1 MGIQIGGISSGLD
14 TTTLVEEL
22 MSAENLKLQQLEK
35 DKKLVELRKN
45 AYTSVNDAYA
55 DFITDMRKIF
65 EVDGTLSTYGYLRP
79 SSTSNL
85 SWMTGAKPSSNSVTT
100 SASSTAKPGQY
111 ELVVKQL
118 ADSFKAASSQ
128 NVSVNK
134 NGTTVAES
142 LGIDAGEMIDITITN
157 SKGESVS
164 INQTAGSLSLE
175 ELASKLNELDG
186 LTVEY
191 DKDIDRFFFSMDETG
206 SENGVTIQ
214 DNTLGQD
221 GLLKA
226 LNLVSGG
233 SDLSSGSYSGTD
245 AIVDFNGATNIEFS
259 SNNFT
264 IQGINVSLKP
274 SSVGETVSINVD
286 TDVDKV
292 VEKVQQF
299 VDAYNKLVDNIS
311 SKLSE
316 TFYKDYPPLTDE
328 ERKELTESEIKLW
341 EEKSNSGLVRNDSV
355 IQRVQSSLR
364 EALLAPIKLSDGREV
379 SLSDLGITS
388 KNYFNGG
395 KNGALTVDVDKL
407 KSTLQEEPSLFQE
420 VFFSM
425 PTDSNLS
432 RPNSNL
438 TADERKDKY
447 NQNGIFNRLTDAI
460 SDGIGEIVQRGG
472 LTNDGSKYRAISS
485 SVLTNFT
492 TSGSKSYLDSLLQDK
507 VKRISDMT
515 KKLSVIETRYWKQF
529 TAMETALS
537 NLQSQQSA
545 FYSNF
550 SSM

>member
-14 TTTLVEEL
+14 TTTLVKEL
-22 MSAENLKLQQLEK
+22 MDAENLKLKELEK
-35 DKKLVELRKN
+35 DKKLVELRKE
-45 AYTSVNDAYA
+45 AYTAVNDAYA

-65 EVDGTLSTYGYLRP
+65 EVDGTLSTHGYLRP
-79 SSTSNL
+79 SSVNNL
-85 SWMTGAKPSSNSVTT
+85 SWAIGAQSSSSSVAT
-100 SASSTAKPGQY
+100 SASSTAKPGQH

-221 GLLKA
+221 GLLNA

-233 SDLSSGSYSGTD
+233 SQLSSGSYNGTD
-245 AIVDFNGATNIEFS
+245 AIVDFNGATNLEFS

-264 IQGINVSLKP
+264 IQGINIALKP
-274 SSVGETVSINVD
+274 SSVGQTVDINVD

-316 TFYKDYPPLTDE
+316 TFYKDFPPLTDD

-341 EEKSNSGLVRNDSV
+341 EEKSNSGLVRNDTI

-364 EALLAPIKLSDGREV
+364 DSLMAPIKLSDGREV
-379 SLSDLGITS
+379 SLSDLGITT

-395 KNGALTVDVDKL
+395 KNGALTIDVDKL
-407 KSTLQEEPSLFQE
+407 KSTLKEEPGLFQE

-425 PTDSNLS
+425 PSDTNLS
-432 RPNSNL
+432 KPNSNL
-438 TADERKDKY
+438 TNSERTDKF
-447 NQNGIFNRLTDAI
+447 NQNGIFNRLTDVI
-460 SDGIGEIVQRGG
+460 SDGIGEIVERGG
-472 LTNDGSKYRAISS
+472 LTNDGNKYRAISS
-485 SVLTNFT
+485 SILTKFT
-492 TSGSKSYLDSLLQDK
+492 TSGSKSYLDSVLQDK
-507 VKRISDMT
+507 IQRISDMT
-515 KKLSVIETRYWKQF
+515 KKLSVIESRYWKKF